1 MTTILNLEPIT
12 RLTRTQFYQL
22 CLANPDLP
30 MERGPHGDLI
40 IMTPMGGEGGRR
52 EANLIVDVSIWNRQT
67 NLGIV
72 FSSQTVFS
80 LPGGGDRSPD
90 VAWVQLERWQSLSLE
105 ERQGF
110 PPICPDFVIEL
121 RSRSD
126 RLKPLQEKMQEYID
140 CGLKLGWL
148 INPQDQQ
155 VEIYRTGQVKA
166 IEALP
171 MKLSGEAV
179 LPGFELQMERFGD
192 AP

>member
-12 RLTRTQFYQL
+12 TLTRAQFYQL
-22 CLANPDLP
+22 CLANPDLQ
-30 MERGPHGDLI
+30 MERAPHGDLI
-40 IMTPMGGEGGRR
+40 IITPMGGEGGKR
-52 EANLIVDVSIWNRQT
+52 EANLIADVSIWNRQT

-90 VAWVQLERWQSLSLE
+90 VAWVQLERWQRLSLE

-121 RSRSD
+121 HSRND

-155 VEIYRTGQVKA
+155 VEIYRAGQEKA
-166 IEALP
+166 IETLP
-171 MKLSGEAV
+171 VTLSGEAV
-179 LPGFELQMERFGD
+179 LPGFELQVEQFMD
-192 AP
+192 